1 MRYHLGYLIADP
13 VLTIQLGVPA
23 VSQTGFLIEAAM
35 DRIPASAAGMIRRM
49 LGVLDGI
56 EEKML
61 EAVDRLAAREL
72 GEITL
77 NPDEPDALE
86 KEHDRWAR
94 RLANL
99 LGVPLNP
106 FSLSPLEA
114 GKRSLSGPVIHA

>member
-13 VLTIQLGVPA
+13 VVSIQLGVPA

-35 DRIPASAAGMIRRM
+35 DRIPVSAAGMVRRM
-49 LGVLDGI
+49 VSILDMT
-56 EEKML
+56 EERML
-61 EAVDRLAAREL
+61 EAQERLAAREL

-77 NPDEPDALE
+77 NPEEIDNLE

-106 FSLSPLEA
+106 FCLSTLEA
-114 GKRSLSGPVIHA
+114 GKHPLSGPVIHA